1 MIAGI
6 GIDIC
11 RRDRFVHRLDDHAF
25 LGKIFHAQELAM
37 LPHRG
42 EDALG
47 KSAFLAGRWAAKESL
62 VKALGLGIFVLPLSQ
77 MCVVLACNRA
87 GAPQWQFGPDVR
99 AVLQERG
106 IHHVFLSLS
115 HEADLV
121 AAVSVLET

>member
-1 MIAGI
+1 
-6 GIDIC
+6 
-11 RRDRFVHRLDDHAF
+11 
-25 LGKIFHAQELAM
+25 M